1 MENHAAKKKNNGTT
15 EKSILTPMPPP
26 PKLERNSSLDT
37 EPKTLFEDELRF
49 AREEALKI
57 INTHSKEEALKIFL
71 ASIEY
76 EDKGLK
82 PVISSKMTKENDV
95 TSSDNDDE

>member
-1 MENHAAKKKNNGTT
+1 MENHAAKKKNNDTT

-49 AREEALKI
+49 ARVRFFFFAQFVLLI
-57 INTHSKEEALKIFL
+57 TYFFQF
-71 ASIEY
+71 
-76 EDKGLK
+76 
-82 PVISSKMTKENDV
+82 V
-95 TSSDNDDE
+95 

>member
-1 MENHAAKKKNNGTT
+1 MENHAAKKKNNDTT

-49 AREEALKI
+49 ARVRFFFFCPICFTYYIFFPICLAYI
-57 INTHSKEEALKIFL
+57 I
-71 ASIEY
+71 
-76 EDKGLK
+76 KGCF
-82 PVISSKMTKENDV
+82 
-95 TSSDNDDE
+95 